1 MNLRFRDILKDME
14 IRHDSRTRTTVR
26 LKNKTITLIGTAH
39 ISGDSVREIE
49 QVIDEINPDRI
60 CIELDESRYK
70 TITEGRRW
78 EEMNISKVIREKKGF
93 LLLANLVL
101 SSFQKR
107 MGSEVG
113 VNPGADMKEAVT
125 LALEKGIPYSLIDRE
140 IQITL
145 RRAWRISS
153 FWNKMKLLSALLAS
167 AFSREKITDEDIENM
182 KEKTALDGMME
193 ELSDYLPSVKAVLID
208 ERDTYLAAKA
218 YTAEGKNI
226 IAVVGAGH
234 VPGMLKNIEAFEKE
248 EKTTDVDSINFIP
261 EKRWGEKA
269 APWILPGL
277 IIAVFIGGFFITG
290 TRTQTAEKVVQWI
303 LINGTLSALGSL
315 IALAHPL
322 TILVSFI
329 AAPITSLNPLMGV
342 GMVTGILEAVLRKPK
357 VIDFNHL
364 NDDIASLRGFYR
376 NRVTR
381 IFLVFLLSS
390 VGSAI
395 GTFVGAASL
404 APLVGNIVNE
414 IVTVFRGITAS

>member
-1 MNLRFRDILKDME
+1 MNLFFRVILENME

-49 QVIDEINPDRI
+49 NVIEEISPDRI

-113 VNPGADMKEAVT
+113 VNPGADMKEAVL
-125 LALEKGIPYSLIDRE
+125 LAKEKGIPYSLIDRE

-153 FWNKMKLLSALLAS
+153 FFNKMKLLSALLAS
-167 AFSREKITDEDIENM
+167 AFTREKITDEDIENM

-193 ELSDYLPSVKAVLID
+193 ELSEYLPSVKTVLID
-208 ERDTYLAAKA
+208 ERDTFLASKT
-218 YTAEGKNI
+218 YTAEGENI

-234 VPGMLKNIEAFEKE
+234 VPGMLKNLEAFEKG
-248 EKTTDVDSINFIP
+248 EKPTCIDSINFIP

-269 APWILPGL
+269 VPWILPGL
-277 IIAVFIGGFFITG
+277 ILAVFIGGFFITG
-290 TRTQTAEKVVQWI
+290 TRTQTVEKIVQWI
-303 LINGTLSALGSL
+303 LINGTLSAIGSL

-322 TILVSFI
+322 TIIASFI
-329 AAPITSLNPLMGV
+329 AAPITSLNPFIGV
-342 GMVTGILEAVLRKPK
+342 GMVTGLSEAFLRKPK

-381 IFLVFLLSS
+381 IFLVFLLSGI
-390 VGSAI
+390 GSSI
-395 GTFVGAASL
+395 GTFIGAASL

-414 IVTVFRGITAS
+414 IAAFFRGLIGS

>member
-1 MNLRFRDILKDME
+1 MNFDFQSILDNME
-14 IRHDSRTRTTVR
+14 VIYDSRTRTTVR
-26 LKNKTITLIGTAH
+26 LKDKTLTLIGTAH

-49 QVIDEINPDRI
+49 EVVEQLQPDRI

-70 TITEGRRW
+70 TLTEGSRW
-78 EEMNISKVIREKKGF
+78 EDMNISKVLREKKGF

-125 LALEKGIPYSLIDRE
+125 LAKEKGIAYSLIDRE
-140 IQITL
+140 IQLTL
-145 RRAWRISS
+145 RRAWRIST

-182 KEKTALDGMME
+182 KEKSALDGMMD
-193 ELSDYLPSVKAVLID
+193 ELAEYLPAVKTVLID
-208 ERDTYLAAKA
+208 ERDTFLASRA

-226 IAVVGAGH
+226 IVVVGAGH
-234 VPGMLKNIEAFEKE
+234 VPGILKNLETFEKG
-248 EKTTDVDSINFIP
+248 EKSTAVDEINCIP
-261 EKRWGEKA
+261 EKRCGEKL
-269 APWILPGL
+269 APWILPVL
-277 IIAVFIGGFFITG
+277 IVGIFIGGFFITG
-290 TRTQTAEKVVQWI
+290 TRTQTIEKIVQWV
-303 LINGTLSALGSL
+303 LINGTLSAFGAL

-322 TILVSFI
+322 TILAAFV

-342 GMVTGILEAVLRKPK
+342 GMVTGVLEAILRKPK

-364 NDDIASLRGFYR
+364 NDDIASLKGFYR

-381 IFLVFLLSS
+381 IFLVFLLSGIGSS
-390 VGSAI
+390 VG
-395 GTFVGAASL
+395 TFIGAASL
-404 APLVGNIVNE
+404 APLLGNIVNE
-414 IVTVFRGITAS
+414 AVAFFQSLAVS